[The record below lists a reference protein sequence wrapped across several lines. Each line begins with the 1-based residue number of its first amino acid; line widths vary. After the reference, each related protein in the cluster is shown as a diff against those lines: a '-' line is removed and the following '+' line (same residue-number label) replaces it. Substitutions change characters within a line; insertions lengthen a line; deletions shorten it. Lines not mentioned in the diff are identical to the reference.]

1 MWGCQVPI
9 FIDIPLFPRGKGLD
23 QTERLSS
30 KRRNVDLIM
39 TMGIG
44 NIQQCGGEN
53 TWMGVGAAVKIIE
66 KHLP

>member
-1 MWGCQVPI
+1 M
-9 FIDIPLFPRGKGLD
+9 
-23 QTERLSS
+23 ERLSS

-53 TWMGVGAAVKIIE
+53 TWMGVGATVKIIE